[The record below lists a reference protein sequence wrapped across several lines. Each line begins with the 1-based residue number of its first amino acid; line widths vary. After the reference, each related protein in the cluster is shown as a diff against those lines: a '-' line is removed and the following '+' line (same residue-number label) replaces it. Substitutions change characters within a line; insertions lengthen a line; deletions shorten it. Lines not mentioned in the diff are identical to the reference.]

1 MIRCC
6 PTALY
11 LSRLCGLFGD
21 DMNGIARLMPERT
34 ARAGFGGLPA
44 VNAPVFW
51 KRVLP
56 AHREAFQL

>member
-11 LSRLCGLFGD
+11 LSRLCGLFGG
-21 DMNGIARLMPERT
+21 DMNGIARLMPERP